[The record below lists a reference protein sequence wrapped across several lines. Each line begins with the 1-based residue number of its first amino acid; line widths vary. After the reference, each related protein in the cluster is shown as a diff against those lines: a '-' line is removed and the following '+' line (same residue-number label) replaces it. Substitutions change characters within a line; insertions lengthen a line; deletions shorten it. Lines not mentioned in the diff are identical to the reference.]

1 MSIVTTHILRK
12 DSFEKQ
18 IYIVLLLVR
27 LFQLKIVLLLQNCC
41 LVFCVAA
48 GCVCF
53 FFSLFFFFFFFW
65 GGGGLLL
72 LFLSVW
78 LTRSLS
84 CFFLSF
90 SVAAFSDLFIYF
102 QLFSNFDNIRQA
114 VRIFSVSPA
123 WQRFFFLFFLVQFSS
138 FLIVIIDTNQS
149 SEHLTRTGLSAYTSF
164 QNSKSLRQWKHW
176 HQRKSSLTSVS
187 KLYP

>member
-53 FFSLFFFFFFFW
+53 FLFFFFFFFLFFFFFQW
-65 GGGGLLL
+65 GGGCCCC
-72 LFLSVW
+72 FLSVW

-90 SVAAFSDLFIYF
+90 SVAAFSDLFIYS

-123 WQRFFFLFFLVQFSS
+123 WQRFFFLFFFFFWFS
-138 FLIVIIDTNQS
+138 FL
-149 SEHLTRTGLSAYTSF
+149 RF
-164 QNSKSLRQWKHW
+164 
-176 HQRKSSLTSVS
+176 
-187 KLYP
+187 